1 MVLPVRGGWTSRGRQ
16 THFHEP
22 GRAWQT
28 TSKTS
33 GEAFVSR
40 YASGPWPR
48 RCSPSVS
55 AKGLEFTRSPSRAPW
70 AAVLD
75 VRLFGAQVS
84 GSFSKDFRVYNLR
97 PYL

>member
-1 MVLPVRGGWTSRGRQ
+1 MLPVRGGWVSLGRQ

-22 GRAWQT
+22 ERAWQT

-48 RCSPSVS
+48 RCPPSVS
-55 AKGLEFTRSPSRAPW
+55 ATGLKSSPSRARW
-70 AAVLD
+70 CTGC
-75 VRLFGAQVS
+75 RSRRKTF
-84 GSFSKDFRVYNLR
+84 
-97 PYL
+97 